1 MKRKR
6 LLAAVMAVVMA
17 STLTMGMPM
26 TGYAM
31 DQGTE
36 TVASEPEAGT
46 SSDTA
51 VTNPA
56 QGAESVAEESASTGE
71 SAGVGE
77 SQETKPDVA
86 SVAENK
92 EAQNNTVGAAEEN
105 GAASAETV
113 GAAETKTSGNFEY
126 KVKDD
131 GTVSITK
138 YTGEEVNVTIPKII
152 DGKTVSEIGMYHEE
166 DNTRRGAFSFHSSIQ
181 QITIPDSVISIG
193 EDAFNSCRSLK
204 KITIPDSVTSIG
216 ESAFNGCT
224 SLQSVTI
231 PDSVTTIEKDAFSCS
246 ALQSVTIPDSVTTI
260 EEDAFSCCTVLQSV
274 TIPDSVTS
282 IGGGAFYNCNSL
294 KSVTIPDSVTS
305 IGWNAF
311 MCCYSLQSVTIPDS
325 VTSIGWNAFDSCNSL
340 QSVTIPDSVTTIEKE
355 TFLNCTSLKSV
366 TIPDSVTSIGEDAF
380 SCYDL
385 LGRHCSSLNAV
396 YFYGDAPDIDSNAFF
411 HDDSLTLYVLQNKS
425 GWTVPQWHSWT
436 TAYFTPESKPASTPT
451 PVPTATPTPVPSQK
465 VSSLPAGYNFLN
477 DSYNFGNFDANI
489 SKKYFTTLFG
499 SDKGNLLHKKYHKA
513 DGVCFGMAYTTAA
526 IYNDY
531 PNINTIVTR
540 TGPFSST
547 ICSKIRDIN
556 HTYIDP
562 INYSGMYIGNHPI
575 TIEDYIKYAYIYQF
589 SKKVSDSS
597 IWYNNDTQFEA
608 YKLLQL
614 VKNTTDNNKINVTI
628 GMMNH
633 NTGKGH
639 QVLAVGYDGNDI
651 LVDDP
656 NYTKSLQRIT
666 VNNDGTW
673 SFSGL
678 NNWNSNTC
686 YIRSN
691 VDVQSPYL
699 LLKSGQTT
707 SSQEISSDSTKHTEN
722 YVEGMNIVDPDC
734 NLVSI
739 STDKF
744 ESDAKLTQ
752 VTNAEAIADHT
763 SDGSNLYWT
772 DNNVDKLTLSDLPN
786 DNVEVEMAGNGSIIS
801 ASAEKPDKIK
811 LDTGNKLIALD
822 TDQGSSCSISFKT
835 CTESKDYKDTEVEV
849 TVTGTSSSN
858 NINVT
863 QNDKG
868 LAVSGIGEGTVT
880 SSVDDKVIKSIE
892 YNDNDGKITIAYD
905 NTGDSDSLEV
915 KADNTVTK
923 KADSGKSQESR
934 EMYRLY
940 NPNSGEHF
948 YTSNQGERDHL
959 VSLGWRYEGV
969 AWNAPLTGAPIFR
982 LYNPNAGDHHYTGS
996 EKERDDLVKLGWKY
1010 EGVAWYTA
1018 PSTTK
1023 KPQYRLYNP
1032 NCTGAGAHHYTGSI
1046 KERDGLVKL
1055 GWRYEGI
1062 AWYGV

>member
-6 LLAAVMAVVMA
+6 LLAAVMAAVMA
-17 STLTMGMPM
+17 STLTMGMPV

-36 TVASEPEAGT
+36 TVASEPEGSN
-46 SSDTA
+46 SSDVA
-51 VTNPA
+51 ATNPELD
-56 QGAESVAEESASTGE
+56 AESVAEESASTDE
-71 SAGVGE
+71 FAGASE
-77 SQETKPDVA
+77 SQETEPDTA
-86 SVAENK
+86 SAAENT
-92 EAQNNTVGAAEEN
+92 EAEGGAVAAPDAQNNTVGTAEEN
-105 GAASAETV
+105 GAASAGTV
-113 GAAETKTSGNFEY
+113 GAAETKTFGNFEY

-138 YTGEEVNVTIPKII
+138 YTGSDANVTIPTTI
-152 DGKTVSEIGMYHEE
+152 DGKTVSEIGTY
-166 DNTRRGAFSFHSSIQ
+166 DVNTPIGVDARGAFYNCTSLQ
-181 QITIPDSVISIG
+181 Q
-193 EDAFNSCRSLK
+193 
-204 KITIPDSVTSIG
+204 ITIPDSVTSIG
-216 ESAFNGCT
+216 EAAFGNCISFT
-224 SLQSVTI
+224 QVTI
-231 PDSVTTIEKDAFSCS
+231 PDSVTSIGKYAFCECTS
-246 ALQSVTIPDSVTTI
+246 LQQI
-260 EEDAFSCCTVLQSV
+260 

-282 IGGGAFYNCNSL
+282 IGGGAFGYCRALQQITLPN
-294 KSVTIPDSVTS
+294 SVTSIKGDTFVECTSLQQITLPNSVTS
-305 IGWNAF
+305 IGTEAF
-311 MCCYSLQSVTIPDS
+311 DGCKSLQQI
-325 VTSIGWNAFDSCNSL
+325 
-340 QSVTIPDSVTTIEKE
+340 
-355 TFLNCTSLKSV
+355 
-366 TIPDSVTSIGEDAF
+366 TIPDSVTSIGECAFASCISLQQITIPNGVTSIGGAAFASCTSLQQITIPDSVTSIGYDTFVECTSLQQITIPNSVTSIGTEAFRDCEALQQITIPSSVTSIGECAFEGCTSLQEITIPDSVTSIGGDAF
-380 SCYDL
+380 YTSTL
-385 LGRHCSSLNAV
+385 EEI
-396 YFYGDAPDIDSNAFF
+396 YFYGDAPTNVTDAGIPSDA
-411 HDDSLTLYVLQNKS
+411 TIYVLKGKS
-425 GWTVPQWHSWT
+425 GWTVPTWNGYK

-575 TIEDYIKYAYIYQF
+575 TIEDYIKYAYIYQL

-608 YKLLQL
+608 YRLLQL

-633 NTGKGH
+633 NTGEGH
-639 QVLAVGYDGNDI
+639 RVLAVGYDGNDI

-868 LAVSGIGEGTVT
+868 LAVSGIGEGTVD
-880 SSVDDKVIKSIE
+880 SVK
-892 YNDNDGKITIAYD
+892 Y
-905 NTGDSDSLEV
+905 
-915 KADNTVTK
+915 
-923 KADSGKSQESR
+923 
-934 EMYRLY
+934 
-940 NPNSGEHF
+940 
-948 YTSNQGERDHL
+948 L
-959 VSLGWRYEGV
+959 V
-969 AWNAPLTGAPIFR
+969 
-982 LYNPNAGDHHYTGS
+982 
-996 EKERDDLVKLGWKY
+996 
-1010 EGVAWYTA
+1010 
-1018 PSTTK
+1018 
-1023 KPQYRLYNP
+1023 
-1032 NCTGAGAHHYTGSI
+1032 
-1046 KERDGLVKL
+1046 
-1055 GWRYEGI
+1055 
-1062 AWYGV
+1062 

>member
-6 LLAAVMAVVMA
+6 MLAVLMAVTMTA
-17 STLTMGMPM
+17 TLTMGMPM

-36 TVASEPEAGT
+36 TVANEPEAGT
-46 SSDTA
+46 SSNTA
-51 VTNPA
+51 ATNPE
-56 QGAESVAEESASTGE
+56 QDAESVMASTAEESAAVSG
-71 SAGVGE
+71 
-77 SQETKPDVA
+77 SQETKPDVT

-92 EAQNNTVGAAEEN
+92 EAQNN
-105 GAASAETV
+105 TV

-131 GTVSITK
+131 GTVSVTK
-138 YTGEEVNVTIPKII
+138 YTGSDANVTIPKTI
-152 DGKTVSEIGMYHEE
+152 DGKKVT
-166 DNTRRGAFSFHSSIQ
+166 
-181 QITIPDSVISIG
+181 SIG
-193 EDAFNSCRSLK
+193 EYAFDACTSLQQ
-204 KITIPDSVTSIG
+204 ITIPDSVTSIG
-216 ESAFNGCT
+216 KVAFGSCS
-224 SLQSVTI
+224 SLQQI
-231 PDSVTTIEKDAFSCS
+231 
-246 ALQSVTIPDSVTTI
+246 
-260 EEDAFSCCTVLQSV
+260 

-282 IGGGAFYNCNSL
+282 IGNYTFCGCTSL
-294 KSVTIPDSVTS
+294 QQITIPDSVTS
-305 IGWNAF
+305 IGWW
-311 MCCYSLQSVTIPDS
+311 T
-325 VTSIGWNAFDSCNSL
+325 FD
-340 QSVTIPDSVTTIEKE
+340 D
-355 TFLNCTSLKSV
+355 CTSLKE
-366 TIPDSVTSIGEDAF
+366 I
-380 SCYDL
+380 
-385 LGRHCSSLNAV
+385 
-396 YFYGDAPDIDSNAFF
+396 YFYGDA
-411 HDDSLTLYVLQNKS
+411 LTDVSFAHIPSDTTIYVLKGKS
-425 GWTVPQWHSWT
+425 GWTVPTWNGYK

-575 TIEDYIKYAYIYQF
+575 TIEDYIKYACIYQF

-608 YKLLQL
+608 YRLLQL

-628 GMMNH
+628 GMINH
-633 NTGKGH
+633 NTGEGH

-923 KADSGKSQESR
+923 KENSGKSQESR
-934 EMYRLY
+934 SMYRLY

-1046 KERDGLVKL
+1046 EERDGLVKL

-1062 AWYGV
+1062 SWYGV

>member
-1 MKRKR
+1 
-6 LLAAVMAVVMA
+6 
-17 STLTMGMPM
+17 
-26 TGYAM
+26 
-31 DQGTE
+31 
-36 TVASEPEAGT
+36 
-46 SSDTA
+46 
-51 VTNPA
+51 
-56 QGAESVAEESASTGE
+56 
-71 SAGVGE
+71 
-77 SQETKPDVA
+77 
-86 SVAENK
+86 
-92 EAQNNTVGAAEEN
+92 
-105 GAASAETV
+105 
-113 GAAETKTSGNFEY
+113 
-126 KVKDD
+126 
-131 GTVSITK
+131 
-138 YTGEEVNVTIPKII
+138 
-152 DGKTVSEIGMYHEE
+152 
-166 DNTRRGAFSFHSSIQ
+166 
-181 QITIPDSVISIG
+181 
-193 EDAFNSCRSLK
+193 
-204 KITIPDSVTSIG
+204 
-216 ESAFNGCT
+216 
-224 SLQSVTI
+224 
-231 PDSVTTIEKDAFSCS
+231 
-246 ALQSVTIPDSVTTI
+246 
-260 EEDAFSCCTVLQSV
+260 
-274 TIPDSVTS
+274 
-282 IGGGAFYNCNSL
+282 
-294 KSVTIPDSVTS
+294 
-305 IGWNAF
+305 
-311 MCCYSLQSVTIPDS
+311 
-325 VTSIGWNAFDSCNSL
+325 
-340 QSVTIPDSVTTIEKE
+340 
-355 TFLNCTSLKSV
+355 
-366 TIPDSVTSIGEDAF
+366 
-380 SCYDL
+380 
-385 LGRHCSSLNAV
+385 
-396 YFYGDAPDIDSNAFF
+396 
-411 HDDSLTLYVLQNKS
+411 
-425 GWTVPQWHSWT
+425 
-436 TAYFTPESKPASTPT
+436 
-451 PVPTATPTPVPSQK
+451 
-465 VSSLPAGYNFLN
+465 
-477 DSYNFGNFDANI
+477 
-489 SKKYFTTLFG
+489 
-499 SDKGNLLHKKYHKA
+499 
-513 DGVCFGMAYTTAA
+513 
-526 IYNDY
+526 
-531 PNINTIVTR
+531 
-540 TGPFSST
+540 
-547 ICSKIRDIN
+547 
-556 HTYIDP
+556 
-562 INYSGMYIGNHPI
+562 MYIGNHPI
-575 TIEDYIKYAYIYQF
+575 TIEDYIKYAYIYQL

-608 YKLLQL
+608 YRLLQL

-633 NTGKGH
+633 NTGEGH
-639 QVLAVGYDGNDI
+639 RVLAVGYDGNDI

-923 KADSGKSQESR
+923 KENSGKSQESR
-934 EMYRLY
+934 SMYRLY

-1046 KERDGLVKL
+1046 EERDGLVKL

-1062 AWYGV
+1062 SWYGV

>member
-231 PDSVTTIEKDAFSCS
+231 PDSVTSIGESAFNGCTSLQSVTIPDSVTTIEKDAFSCS

-380 SCYDL
+380 SCYDQ

-451 PVPTATPTPVPSQK
+451 PVPTATPTPVPSQEASDIDTTK
-465 VSSLPAGYNFLN
+465 YDSDYTQLFQDFMINKDTWDAVKMLVKNENFPHFKYIYTHDQKTSTYIKAYFADAFYRDDLEGVRDMSSGEVSQEYARNVLLALMDQQEVETEEIVRAREVQKWG
-477 DSYNFGNFDANI
+477 
-489 SKKYFTTLFG
+489 KFG
-499 SDKGNLLHKKYHKA
+499 SDLIK
-513 DGVCFGMAYTTAA
+513 
-526 IYNDY
+526 
-531 PNINTIVTR
+531 NTIDT
-540 TGPFSST
+540 
-547 ICSKIRDIN
+547 SKVNLSDQVLKQLKQFCDSN
-556 HTYIDP
+556 
-562 INYSGMYIGNHPI
+562 
-575 TIEDYIKYAYIYQF
+575 TIEDALLKGKYKDLSEMYKDAGY
-589 SKKVSDSS
+589 KADP
-597 IWYNNDTQFEA
+597 DA
-608 YKLLQL
+608 LKLLKEAQNSPL
-614 VKNTTDNNKINVTI
+614 NNKWL
-628 GMMNH
+628 
-633 NTGKGH
+633 KGR
-639 QVLAVGYDGNDI
+639 L
-651 LVDDP
+651 
-656 NYTKSLQRIT
+656 
-666 VNNDGTW
+666 
-673 SFSGL
+673 
-678 NNWNSNTC
+678 
-686 YIRSN
+686 
-691 VDVQSPYL
+691 
-699 LLKSGQTT
+699 
-707 SSQEISSDSTKHTEN
+707 
-722 YVEGMNIVDPDC
+722 
-734 NLVSI
+734 
-739 STDKF
+739 
-744 ESDAKLTQ
+744 
-752 VTNAEAIADHT
+752 
-763 SDGSNLYWT
+763 
-772 DNNVDKLTLSDLPN
+772 
-786 DNVEVEMAGNGSIIS
+786 
-801 ASAEKPDKIK
+801 
-811 LDTGNKLIALD
+811 
-822 TDQGSSCSISFKT
+822 
-835 CTESKDYKDTEVEV
+835 
-849 TVTGTSSSN
+849 
-858 NINVT
+858 
-863 QNDKG
+863 
-868 LAVSGIGEGTVT
+868 
-880 SSVDDKVIKSIE
+880 
-892 YNDNDGKITIAYD
+892 
-905 NTGDSDSLEV
+905 
-915 KADNTVTK
+915 
-923 KADSGKSQESR
+923 
-934 EMYRLY
+934 RLY
-940 NPNSGEHF
+940 N
-948 YTSNQGERDHL
+948 
-959 VSLGWRYEGV
+959 GV
-969 AWNAPLTGAPIFR
+969 N
-982 LYNPNAGDHHYTGS
+982 
-996 EKERDDLVKLGWKY
+996 
-1010 EGVAWYTA
+1010 
-1018 PSTTK
+1018 
-1023 KPQYRLYNP
+1023 
-1032 NCTGAGAHHYTGSI
+1032 
-1046 KERDGLVKL
+1046 
-1055 GWRYEGI
+1055 
-1062 AWYGV
+1062 

>member
-6 LLAAVMAVVMA
+6 LLAAVMAAVMA
-17 STLTMGMPM
+17 STLTMGMPV

-36 TVASEPEAGT
+36 TVASEPEGSN
-46 SSDTA
+46 SSDVA
-51 VTNPA
+51 ATNPELD
-56 QGAESVAEESASTGE
+56 AESVAEESASTDE
-71 SAGVGE
+71 FAGASE
-77 SQETKPDVA
+77 SQETEPDTA
-86 SVAENK
+86 SAAENT
-92 EAQNNTVGAAEEN
+92 EAEGGAVAAPDAQNNTVGTAEEN
-105 GAASAETV
+105 GAASAGTV
-113 GAAETKTSGNFEY
+113 GAAETKTFGNFEY

-138 YTGEEVNVTIPKII
+138 YTGSDANVTIPTTI
-152 DGKTVSEIGMYHEE
+152 DGKTVSEIGTY
-166 DNTRRGAFSFHSSIQ
+166 DVNTPIGVDARGAFYNCTSLQ
-181 QITIPDSVISIG
+181 Q
-193 EDAFNSCRSLK
+193 
-204 KITIPDSVTSIG
+204 ITIPDSVTSIG
-216 ESAFNGCT
+216 EAAFGNCISFT
-224 SLQSVTI
+224 Q
-231 PDSVTTIEKDAFSCS
+231 
-246 ALQSVTIPDSVTTI
+246 
-260 EEDAFSCCTVLQSV
+260 V

-282 IGGGAFYNCNSL
+282 IGYDTFVECTSLQQITIPNSVTSIGTEAFRDCEALQQITIPSSVTSIGECAFEGCTSL
-294 KSVTIPDSVTS
+294 QEITIPDSVTS
-305 IGWNAF
+305 IG
-311 MCCYSLQSVTIPDS
+311 
-325 VTSIGWNAFDSCNSL
+325 G
-340 QSVTIPDSVTTIEKE
+340 
-355 TFLNCTSLKSV
+355 
-366 TIPDSVTSIGEDAF
+366 DAF
-380 SCYDL
+380 YTSTL
-385 LGRHCSSLNAV
+385 EEI
-396 YFYGDAPDIDSNAFF
+396 YFYGDAPTNVTDAGIPSDA
-411 HDDSLTLYVLQNKS
+411 TIYVLKGKS
-425 GWTVPQWHSWT
+425 GWTVPTWNGYK

-575 TIEDYIKYAYIYQF
+575 TIEDYIKYAYIYQL

-608 YKLLQL
+608 YRLLQL

-633 NTGKGH
+633 NTGEGH
-639 QVLAVGYDGNDI
+639 RVLAVGYDGNDI

-868 LAVSGIGEGTVT
+868 LAVSGIGEGTVD
-880 SSVDDKVIKSIE
+880 SVK
-892 YNDNDGKITIAYD
+892 Y
-905 NTGDSDSLEV
+905 
-915 KADNTVTK
+915 
-923 KADSGKSQESR
+923 
-934 EMYRLY
+934 
-940 NPNSGEHF
+940 
-948 YTSNQGERDHL
+948 L
-959 VSLGWRYEGV
+959 V
-969 AWNAPLTGAPIFR
+969 
-982 LYNPNAGDHHYTGS
+982 
-996 EKERDDLVKLGWKY
+996 
-1010 EGVAWYTA
+1010 
-1018 PSTTK
+1018 
-1023 KPQYRLYNP
+1023 
-1032 NCTGAGAHHYTGSI
+1032 
-1046 KERDGLVKL
+1046 
-1055 GWRYEGI
+1055 
-1062 AWYGV
+1062 